1 MERIDF
7 IKPNKD
13 APKIDASELID
24 ASLTGHD
31 LEEQSPIVNEEIQN
45 VKKEEEVDSKETA
58 KRDVEEVQEEL
69 SDLFKDLVEE
79 EENDIKI
86 NKNETST
93 ELDFTDEVTKFLEEG
108 FILDIP
114 DDLNPEEDQP
124 VSKDLFNKI
133 LEHNIPLLKEN
144 AVVEALSQLS
154 EELQQAILFE
164 QQGGEVKDYLNVL
177 NAVADIK
184 NLDPTN
190 QKDQI
195 AIVSEF
201 YLEAGLSQD
210 DVNEKINDL
219 KKANLLQKE
228 ATKLKPRL
236 DEKAAAIAKA
246 KEDEQLAISQMK
258 EKADQYAANRITEK
272 LVKGFET
279 FKFDKSKANDLFSK
293 VMVEQQFNY
302 GNKVQKKTGIEYL
315 IDFHKYSETGSPERL
330 LKALM
335 ILDPSGSYDNVL
347 ESSFKNKVTEDII
360 RKRVADTEKRYE
372 TTNTNKTKT
381 NNKKFELKG

>member
-45 VKKEEEVDSKETA
+45 AKKEEEVDSKETA

-86 NKNETST
+86 NKNETSA

-219 KKANLLQKE
+219 KKANLLEKE

>member
-45 VKKEEEVDSKETA
+45 AKKEEEVDSKETA

>member
-45 VKKEEEVDSKETA
+45 AKKEEEVDSKETA

-219 KKANLLQKE
+219 KKANLLEKE

>member
-24 ASLTGHD
+24 VSLTGHD

-45 VKKEEEVDSKETA
+45 AKKEEEVDSKETA

-293 VMVEQQFNY
+293 EMVEQQFNY